1 MTAKY
6 TDVFTNASL
15 GWPVGLSVNMPS
27 GGPSPPLAAVG
38 ARLRADVTDNL
49 SLLGAVFDG
58 DAAGPGPEDPQLRN
72 RYGLNLRVNDP
83 PLAIGEMQWLWN
95 AKKGDPG
102 LDGKF
107 KLGGWRHFGEFSDQ
121 RVSASG
127 LTLADPASGGT
138 PAMLRGDFGIYSVF
152 EQKLYRVAGDD
163 DRGIG
168 VFARASYSPPDR
180 NLIDYYADS
189 GLEFIGLSDQ
199 RPKDKFGIA
208 AAYAHVSPWAR
219 ALDTDFRNLSSSGWP
234 IRSFEGLFTAVYQ
247 YEIRAGWTLQPNY
260 QHIVHPGGGA
270 TNPSANNPGK
280 RLKNAEVFGLR
291 TVVKF

>member
-1 MTAKY
+1 MRPVRGLKTPELPRQRSAACDRRDAVAVECEEGRSGPRRQVQARWLAPFRRVQRPARECFRPDTGRSGIRRYARNAARGFRHLLGSSRSFIAWRATTTAAS
-6 TDVFTNASL
+6 ASL
-15 GWPVGLSVNMPS
+15 Q
-27 GGPSPPLAAVG
+27 
-38 ARLRADVTDNL
+38 
-49 SLLGAVFDG
+49 
-58 DAAGPGPEDPQLRN
+58 E
-72 RYGLNLRVNDP
+72 
-83 PLAIGEMQWLWN
+83 
-95 AKKGDPG
+95 
-102 LDGKF
+102 
-107 KLGGWRHFGEFSDQ
+107 RHTANS
-121 RVSASG
+121 
-127 LTLADPASGGT
+127 
-138 PAMLRGDFGIYSVF
+138 
-152 EQKLYRVAGDD
+152 
-163 DRGIG
+163 
-168 VFARASYSPPDR
+168 
-180 NLIDYYADS
+180 IDYYADS